1 MPYRQSN
8 GAKQTGLEKWII
20 RCPEPAC
27 GKGVPTCR
35 RRASAQQPIR
45 PRLHKRISLAL
56 FAIVPFAVI
65 GQSGISYQPIR
76 PKIRHLDFNVN
87 RPVGDTM
94 PAERVGDVDLIR
106 RLPNC
111 RIRPSIHRH
120 FGNLP
125 YLAQVENHTLPT
137 GTGPTI
143 LGTGPTI
150 LLGTDPTV
158 LGTDPI
164 KTKRKPNKISRRP
177 REIADIRILALR
189 PRLQNGI
196 FRRCN
201 IMLRTRFAETNLPD
215 PFNGD
220 RPRKSGDRPRQNGD
234 RP

>member
-8 GAKQTGLEKWII
+8 GAKQTGLEKRIV

-35 RRASAQQPIR
+35 RRVSSQQPIR
-45 PRLHKRISLAL
+45 PRLHKRISLAFL
-56 FAIVPFAVI
+56 AIVPCAVI
-65 GQSGISYQPIR
+65 GQSGISNQPIR

-94 PAERVGDVDLIR
+94 PAERISDVDLIR

-120 FGNLP
+120 LGNLP
-125 YLAQVENHTLPT
+125 YLAQVEHHPLP
-137 GTGPTI
+137 
-143 LGTGPTI
+143 LGTVPAI
-150 LLGTDPTV
+150 LGTDPMR
-158 LGTDPI
+158 
-164 KTKRKPNKISRRP
+164 TKRKLNKISSSSRK
-177 REIADIRILALR
+177 IANIWILALR

-220 RPRKSGDRPRQNGD
+220 SPRKSGDRPRRIGDSPRRIGDRPRRNGD